1 MTDVERLMV
10 GLPFCML
17 VISALIVVTGFLDLS
32 PAAAVVVASGV
43 TFVLFCTVFGIWLL
57 IDRVRLRRAK

>member
-1 MTDVERLMV
+1 MV

-32 PAAAVVVASGV
+32 PAAAVVGSERCYLCAVLHSVWDLVA
-43 TFVLFCTVFGIWLL
+43 
-57 IDRVRLRRAK
+57 DRPSSVAAS